1 MNPQRTLVLPSKGST
16 GLLIDGQWIDPKDG
30 GTLDIQNP
38 SNRSTVATVGRSTAA
53 DVDRAVAS
61 AAEAFKSWRLLAA
74 RERGAFLTRL
84 GNAVADNAEDIAR
97 LLAAETGNAIRTQ
110 SRGEVASTVEV
121 LRYYGGVASEQKG
134 ETLPLGQ
141 GLFSYSTRDPLGVVA
156 AIIPWN
162 SPLVLGA
169 VKIGMALAT
178 GNTLIL
184 KPAEDAPL
192 AVIRVCELAAEILP
206 PGVLNVV
213 TGRGSDAGAA
223 LAQHPDVAKVSF
235 TGSSEVG
242 RGVLHAVADRIGH
255 ATLELG
261 GKSPAIVFPDSNNE
275 ETAKNIVAAMRF
287 ARQGQ
292 SCTAGSR
299 LFVHADIW
307 DDFMPKVIAAVEEL
321 VIGDAL
327 DEATDMGAVINT
339 TRYQEISDFVS
350 EAEKQGAQF
359 LTGGPSATL
368 DDETPLRLEPTVIAG
383 VDNNWRI
390 AREEVFGPVLVA
402 IPWQSEAE
410 VTSWAN
416 DTHYGLAAYVFT
428 QDLNTA
434 LRMAENVDAGWVQIN
449 RAGGQLPGMSYGGRK
464 QSGIGAEYSIEGAL
478 ESYTQ
483 RKSVTIAL

>member
-1 MNPQRTLVLPSKGST
+1 MTAQTNLVLPTKGST

-30 GTLDIQNP
+30 GTLDVQNP
-38 SNRSTVATVGRSTAA
+38 SNRSTVATIGRSTAA

-61 AAEAFKSWRLLAA
+61 AAEAFKSWHLLPA

-84 GNAVADNAEDIAR
+84 GNAVAEHAEDIAR

-121 LRYYGGVASEQKG
+121 LRYYGGTASEQKG

-206 PGVLNVV
+206 AGVLNVV

-223 LAQHPDVAKVSF
+223 LAGHSKVAKVSF

-261 GKSPAIVFPDSNNE
+261 GKSPAIVFPDSNTE
-275 ETAKNIVAAMRF
+275 ETATNIVAAMRF

-307 DDFMPKVIAAVEEL
+307 DDFMPKVIAAVEAL

-339 TRYQEISDFVS
+339 TRYQEISGFVR
-350 EAEKQGAQF
+350 EAEEQGAQF
-359 LTGGPSATL
+359 LTGGPSADL
-368 DDETPLRLEPTVIAG
+368 DGTTPLQLKPTVIAG
-383 VDNNWRI
+383 VDNTWRI

-402 IPWQSEAE
+402 IPWQTEAE
-410 VTSWAN
+410 VTAWAN

-428 QDLNTA
+428 HDLTTA
-434 LRMAENVDAGWVQIN
+434 LRMAENIDAGWVQIN

>member
-1 MNPQRTLVLPSKGST
+1 MTAQTNLVLPTKGST

-30 GTLDIQNP
+30 GTLEVQNP
-38 SNRSTVATVGRSTAA
+38 SNRSTVATIGRSTAA

-61 AAEAFKSWRLLAA
+61 AAEAFKSWHLLPA

-84 GNAVADNAEDIAR
+84 GNAVAENAEDIAR
-97 LLAAETGNAIRTQ
+97 LLASETGNAIRTQ

-121 LRYYGGVASEQKG
+121 LRYYGGTASEQKG

-206 PGVLNVV
+206 AGVLNLV

-223 LAQHPDVAKVSF
+223 LAGHPDVAKVSF

-261 GKSPAIVFPDSNNE
+261 GKSPAIVFPDSNTE

-307 DDFMPKVIAAVEEL
+307 DDFMPKVIAAVEDL

-339 TRYQEISDFVS
+339 TRYQEISEFVR
-350 EAEKQGAQF
+350 EAEEQGAQF
-359 LTGGPSATL
+359 LTGGPSAGL
-368 DDETPLRLEPTVIAG
+368 DGTTPLQLKPTVIAG
-383 VDNNWRI
+383 VDNTWRI

-402 IPWQSEAE
+402 IPWQTEAE
-410 VTSWAN
+410 VTAWAN

-428 QDLNTA
+428 QDLTTA

>member
-1 MNPQRTLVLPSKGST
+1 MNPQAPLVLPTKGST

-30 GTLDIQNP
+30 GTLEVQNP
-38 SNRSTVATVGRSTAA
+38 SNRSIIATIGRSTAA

-61 AAEAFKSWRLLAA
+61 SQEAFRTWRQLPA

-84 GNAVADNAEDIAR
+84 GNAVAENAEDIAR

-110 SRGEVASTVEV
+110 SRGEVASTAEV
-121 LRYYGGVASEQKG
+121 LRYYGGTASEQKG

-206 PGVLNVV
+206 AGVLNVV

-223 LAQHPDVAKVSF
+223 LSQHPDVAKVSF

-261 GKSPAIVFPDSNNE
+261 GKSPAIVFPDSNTE
-275 ETAKNIVAAMRF
+275 ETAKNVVAAMRF

-307 DDFMPKVIAAVEEL
+307 DDFMPKVIAAVENL

-327 DEATDMGAVINT
+327 DEATDMGAVINP
-339 TRYQEISDFVS
+339 TRYQEISEFVQ
-350 EAEKQGAQF
+350 EAADQGAQF
-359 LTGGPSATL
+359 LTGGPSGAL
-368 DDETPLRLEPTVIAG
+368 DAETPLRLTPTVVAG

-390 AREEVFGPVLVA
+390 SREEVFGPVLVA
-402 IPWQSEAE
+402 IAWETEEDVVA
-410 VTSWAN
+410 WAN

-434 LRMAENVDAGWVQIN
+434 LRMAENIDAGWVQIN

>member
-1 MNPQRTLVLPSKGST
+1 MTPQTPLVLPRKGST
-16 GLLIDGQWIDPKDG
+16 GLLIDGQWIDPEDG
-30 GTLDIQNP
+30 GTLEIQNP
-38 SNRSTVATVGRSTAA
+38 SDRSTVATIGRSTAA

-61 AAEAFKSWRLLAA
+61 AAEAFTSWRLLAA

-84 GNAVADNAEDIAR
+84 GNSVADNAEDIAR

-213 TGRGSDAGAA
+213 TGRGSDTGAA
-223 LAQHPDVAKVSF
+223 LARHPDVAKVSF

-242 RGVLHAVADRIGH
+242 RGILHAVADRIGH

-327 DEATDMGAVINT
+327 DEVTDMGAVINT
-339 TRYQEISDFVS
+339 TRYREIAEFVS
-350 EAEKQGAQF
+350 EAEKKGAQF
-359 LTGGPSATL
+359 LTGGPAANL

-390 AREEVFGPVLVA
+390 AREEIFGPVLVA
-402 IPWQSEAE
+402 IPWRSEAE

-449 RAGGQLPGMSYGGRK
+449 RAGGQIPGMSYGGRK

>member
-1 MNPQRTLVLPSKGST
+1 MTAQTNLVLPTKGST

-30 GTLDIQNP
+30 GTLQVHNP
-38 SNRSTVATVGRSTAA
+38 SNRSTVATIGRSTAV
-53 DVDRAVAS
+53 DVDRAVVA
-61 AAEAFKSWRLLAA
+61 AAEAFKSWHLLPA
-74 RERGAFLTRL
+74 RERGAFLTGL
-84 GNAVADNAEDIAR
+84 GNAVAENAEDIAR

-121 LRYYGGVASEQKG
+121 LRYYGGTASEQKG

-206 PGVLNVV
+206 AGVLNVV

-223 LAQHPDVAKVSF
+223 LAGHPDVAKVSF

-261 GKSPAIVFPDSNNE
+261 GKSPAIVFPDSNTE

-307 DDFMPKVIAAVEEL
+307 DDFMPKVIAAVQDL

-339 TRYQEISDFVS
+339 TRYQEISEFVR
-350 EAEKQGAQF
+350 EAEEQGAQF
-359 LTGGPSATL
+359 LTGGPSTDLDAT
-368 DDETPLRLEPTVIAG
+368 TPLQLKPTVIAG
-383 VDNNWRI
+383 VDNTWRI

-402 IPWQSEAE
+402 IPWQTEAE
-410 VTSWAN
+410 VTAWAN

-428 QDLNTA
+428 QNLTTA
-434 LRMAENVDAGWVQIN
+434 LRMAENIDAGWVQIN

>member
-1 MNPQRTLVLPSKGST
+1 MNAQATLVLPSKGTT
-16 GLLIDGQWIDPKDG
+16 GLLIDGHWIDPKDG
-30 GTLDIQNP
+30 GTLEVQNP
-38 SNRSTVATVGRSTAA
+38 SNRSTVAVIGRSTAA
-53 DVDRAVAS
+53 DVDRAVSS
-61 AAEAFKSWRLLAA
+61 AQEAFRTWRQRPA

-84 GNAVADNAEDIAR
+84 GDAIAENADDIAR

-121 LRYYGGVASEQKG
+121 LRYYGGTASEQKG

-223 LAQHPDVAKVSF
+223 LSKHADVAKVSF

-261 GKSPAIVFPDSNNE
+261 GKSPAVVFPDSNNE
-275 ETAKNIVAAMRF
+275 ETAKNVVAAMRF

-307 DDFMPKVIAAVEEL
+307 DDFMPKVIAAVEDL

-339 TRYQEISDFVS
+339 TRYEEISDFVQQ
-350 EAEKQGAQF
+350 AADQGAQF
-359 LTGGPSATL
+359 LTGGPSTKL
-368 DDETPLRLEPTVIAG
+368 EGDTPLRLTPTVIAG

-402 IPWQSEAE
+402 IPWQTEEE
-410 VTSWAN
+410 VVTWAN

-434 LRMAENVDAGWVQIN
+434 LRMAENIDAGWVQIN

>member
-1 MNPQRTLVLPSKGST
+1 MTTQPTLVLPSKGST

-30 GTLDIQNP
+30 GTLDVHNP
-38 SNRSTVATVGRSTAA
+38 SNRSIITTIGRSTAA
-53 DVDRAVAS
+53 DVDQAVAS
-61 AAEAFKSWRLLAA
+61 SQKAFRTWRQLPA

-110 SRGEVASTVEV
+110 SRGEVASTAEV
-121 LRYYGGVASEQKG
+121 LRYYGGTASEQKG

-206 PGVLNVV
+206 TGVLNVV
-213 TGRGSDAGAA
+213 TGRGSEAGAA
-223 LAQHPDVAKVSF
+223 LSQHPDVAKVSF

-261 GKSPAIVFPDSNNE
+261 GKSPAIVFPDSNTD
-275 ETAKNIVAAMRF
+275 ETAKNVVAAMRF

-307 DDFMPKVIAAVEEL
+307 DDFMPKVVAAVNEL

-327 DEATDMGAVINT
+327 DEATDMGAVINP
-339 TRYQEISDFVS
+339 TRYQEISEFVQ
-350 EAEKQGAQF
+350 EAADQGAQF
-359 LTGGPSATL
+359 LAGGPSEAL
-368 DDETPLRLEPTVIAG
+368 DADTPLRLTPAVIAG

-390 AREEVFGPVLVA
+390 SREEVFGPVLVA
-402 IPWQSEAE
+402 IPWKTEDDVVA
-410 VTSWAN
+410 WAN

-434 LRMAENVDAGWVQIN
+434 LRMAENIDAGWVQIN

-483 RKSVTIAL
+483 RKSITIAL

>member
-1 MNPQRTLVLPSKGST
+1 MTAQTNLVLPTKGST

-30 GTLDIQNP
+30 GTLDVQNP
-38 SNRSTVATVGRSTAA
+38 SNRSTVATIGRSTAA

-61 AAEAFKSWRLLAA
+61 AAEAFKSWHLLPA

-84 GNAVADNAEDIAR
+84 GNAVAEHAEDIAR

-121 LRYYGGVASEQKG
+121 LRYYGGTASEQKG

-206 PGVLNVV
+206 AGVLNVV

-223 LAQHPDVAKVSF
+223 LAGHSKVAKVSF

-261 GKSPAIVFPDSNNE
+261 GKSPAIVFPDSNTE
-275 ETAKNIVAAMRF
+275 ETATNIVAAMRF

-307 DDFMPKVIAAVEEL
+307 DDFMPKVIAAVEAL

-339 TRYQEISDFVS
+339 TRYQEISGFVR
-350 EAEKQGAQF
+350 EAEEQGAQF
-359 LTGGPSATL
+359 LAGGPSADL
-368 DDETPLRLEPTVIAG
+368 DGTTPLQLKPTVIAG
-383 VDNNWRI
+383 VDNTWRI

-402 IPWQSEAE
+402 IPWQTEAE
-410 VTSWAN
+410 VTAWAN

-428 QDLNTA
+428 HDLTTA
-434 LRMAENVDAGWVQIN
+434 LRMAENIDAGWVQIN

>member
-1 MNPQRTLVLPSKGST
+1 MTAQTNLVLPTKGST

-30 GTLDIQNP
+30 GILEVQNP
-38 SNRSTVATVGRSTAA
+38 SNRSPVATIGRSTAV

-61 AAEAFKSWRLLAA
+61 AAEAFKSWHLLPA

-84 GNAVADNAEDIAR
+84 GNVVAENAEDIAR

-121 LRYYGGVASEQKG
+121 LRYYGGTASEQKG

-206 PGVLNVV
+206 AGVLNVV

-223 LAQHPDVAKVSF
+223 LAGHPDVAKVSF

-261 GKSPAIVFPDSNNE
+261 GKSPAIVFPDSNTE

-307 DDFMPKVIAAVEEL
+307 DDFMPKVIAAVEDL

-339 TRYQEISDFVS
+339 TRYQEISEFVR
-350 EAEKQGAQF
+350 EAEEQGAQF
-359 LTGGPSATL
+359 LTGGPSADL
-368 DDETPLRLEPTVIAG
+368 DGTTPLQLKPTVIAG
-383 VDNNWRI
+383 VDNTWRI

-402 IPWQSEAE
+402 IPWQTEAE
-410 VTSWAN
+410 VTAWAN

-428 QDLNTA
+428 QDLTTA
-434 LRMAENVDAGWVQIN
+434 LRMAENVDAGWIQIN